1 MLPESVKFGL
11 RPGQISM
18 EGALSQNSFS
28 WVAGWRFKR
37 TLFWPL
43 KHLVFGKVP
52 IDRLTFGFC
61 GLYRTVFFSVPGKK
75 TVTVLFGECN

>member
-18 EGALSQNSFS
+18 GGALSQNSFS

-61 GLYRTVFFSVPGKK
+61 GLYTTVFFPCQVKK

>member
-75 TVTVLFGECN
+75 NCYCTFW